1 MASSPVPSQVMLE
14 GSPVGSAIVNRD
26 EAEAHWEYTEQII
39 LKMLDLVHLTYV
51 EAMIHG
57 AKHEREVVEGE

>member
-1 MASSPVPSQVMLE
+1 M
-14 GSPVGSAIVNRD
+14 NRD
-26 EAEAHWEYTEQII
+26 EAEAHWKYTEQII
-39 LKMLDLVHLTYV
+39 LKMLDLDHLTYV